1 MNTSRSNAKVLEM
14 KHVWG
19 KTIQEA
25 MDKAYELK
33 MRGWVVEGNPC
44 PMFFRGEYG
53 TGVTIVRIADE

>member
-1 MNTSRSNAKVLEM
+1 M
-14 KHVWG
+14 KYVWG

-33 MRGWVVEGNPC
+33 MRGWVIEGNPC